1 MFATEYSLSTA
12 EVRKI
17 SQVLN
22 EVAVRGVIGARAEEE
37 MDRRSALVFSVPAVM
52 LLLFLLDVSNKA
64 SLGDGNGKAE
74 IMRVLRKLQAPQVS
88 LGSMFRRKNIYARW
102 TTWSIWTWTPW
113 ARTRRWLGSTKR
125 CRPLFREFA
134 TRSKGS
140 GADGGQGIRQQA
152 FD

>member
-88 LGSMFRRKNIYARW
+88 LGSMFRRKNIYAR
-102 TTWSIWTWTPW
+102 
-113 ARTRRWLGSTKR
+113 
-125 CRPLFREFA
+125 
-134 TRSKGS
+134 
-140 GADGGQGIRQQA
+140 
-152 FD
+152 